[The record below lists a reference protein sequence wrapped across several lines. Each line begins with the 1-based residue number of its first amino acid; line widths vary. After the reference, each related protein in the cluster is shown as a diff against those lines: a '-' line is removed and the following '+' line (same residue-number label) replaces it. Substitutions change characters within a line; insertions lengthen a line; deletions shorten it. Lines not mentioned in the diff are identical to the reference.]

1 MADSSIFTQ
10 EEKKK
15 ILNELRTLEERKQ
28 VILSSQHQKNKEL
41 FSNETEEKKRVVKDI
56 IEFKQVQK
64 KYRIQLKNSYKET
77 WNDDIELNNIQK
89 EIDDLISNNKE
100 LLLDIYKENDSSGDL
115 KPYLNEFDRLFF
127 L

>member
-15 ILNELRTLEERKQ
+15 ILNELRALEERKQ
-28 VILSSQHQKNKEL
+28 VILSSQHQRNKEL
-41 FSNETEEKKRVVKDI
+41 FNNETEEKKRVKDI

-77 WNDDIELNNIQK
+77 WDDDIELNNIQK

-100 LLLDIYKENDSSGDL
+100 LLLDIYKENDSSVDL
-115 KPYLNEFDRLFF
+115 KPYLNEIDK
-127 L
+127 

>member
-10 EEKKK
+10 GEKKK
-15 ILNELRTLEERKQ
+15 ILNELRALEERKQ
-28 VILSSQHQKNKEL
+28 VILSSQHQKDKEL
-41 FSNETEEKKRVVKDI
+41 FNNETEEKKRVKDI

-77 WNDDIELNNIQK
+77 WDDDIELNNIQK

-100 LLLDIYKENDSSGDL
+100 LLLDIYKENDSSVDL
-115 KPYLNEFDRLFF
+115 KPYLNEFDR
-127 L
+127 

>member
-28 VILSSQHQKNKEL
+28 VILSSQHQKDKEL
-41 FSNETEEKKRVVKDI
+41 FNNETEEKKRAKDI

-64 KYRIQLKNSYKET
+64 KYRIQLRNSYKET

-100 LLLDIYKENDSSGDL
+100 LLLDIYNENDSSGDL
-115 KPYLNEFDRLFF
+115 KPYLNEFDR
-127 L
+127 

>member
-15 ILNELRTLEERKQ
+15 ILNELRALEERKQ
-28 VILSSQHQKNKEL
+28 VILSSQHQRDKEL
-41 FSNETEEKKRVVKDI
+41 FNNETEEKKRVKDI

-77 WNDDIELNNIQK
+77 WDDDIELNNIQK
-89 EIDDLISNNKE
+89 EINDLISNNKE
-100 LLLDIYKENDSSGDL
+100 LLLYIYKENDSSGDL
-115 KPYLNEFDRLFF
+115 KPYLNEFDR
-127 L
+127 

>member
-28 VILSSQHQKNKEL
+28 IILSSQHQKIKEL
-41 FSNETEEKKRVVKDI
+41 FNNETEDKKRVKDI

-77 WNDDIELNNIQK
+77 WDDDIELNSIQK

-100 LLLDIYKENDSSGDL
+100 LLLDIYNGNNSSGDL
-115 KPYLNEFDRLFF
+115 KPYLNELDR
-127 L
+127 

>member
-15 ILNELRTLEERKQ
+15 ILNELRALEERKQ
-28 VILSSQHQKNKEL
+28 VILSSQHQKNKDL
-41 FSNETEEKKRVVKDI
+41 FNNETEEKKRVKDI

-77 WNDDIELNNIQK
+77 WDDDIELNNIQK
-89 EIDDLISNNKE
+89 EIDDLIANNKE
-100 LLLDIYKENDSSGDL
+100 LLLDIYKENDSSVDL
-115 KPYLNEFDRLFF
+115 KPYLNEIDK
-127 L
+127 

>member
-15 ILNELRTLEERKQ
+15 ILNELRALEERKQ
-28 VILSSQHQKNKEL
+28 VILSSQHQRDKEL
-41 FSNETEEKKRVVKDI
+41 FNNETEEKKRVKDI

-77 WNDDIELNNIQK
+77 WDDDIELNNIQK
-89 EIDDLISNNKE
+89 EIDDLIFNNKE
-100 LLLDIYKENDSSGDL
+100 LLLDIYKGNNSSADL
-115 KPYLNEFDRLFF
+115 KPYLNEIDK
-127 L
+127 

>member
-15 ILNELRTLEERKQ
+15 ILNELRALEERKQ
-28 VILSSQHQKNKEL
+28 VILSSQHQRDKEL
-41 FSNETEEKKRVVKDI
+41 FNNETEEKKRVKDI

-77 WNDDIELNNIQK
+77 WDDDIELNNIQK

-100 LLLDIYKENDSSGDL
+100 LLLDIYKGNDSSADL
-115 KPYLNEFDRLFF
+115 KPYLNKFDR
-127 L
+127 

>member
-15 ILNELRTLEERKQ
+15 ILNELRALEERKQ
-28 VILSSQHQKNKEL
+28 VILSSQHQRDKEL
-41 FSNETEEKKRVVKDI
+41 FNNETEEKKRVKDI

-77 WNDDIELNNIQK
+77 WDDDIELNNIQK
-89 EIDDLISNNKE
+89 EINDLISNNKE
-100 LLLDIYKENDSSGDL
+100 LLLDIYKENDSSTDL
-115 KPYLNEFDRLFF
+115 KPYLNEFDR
-127 L
+127 

>member
-15 ILNELRTLEERKQ
+15 ILNELRALEERKQ
-28 VILSSQHQKNKEL
+28 VILSSQHQKDKEL
-41 FSNETEEKKRVVKDI
+41 FNNETEEKKRVKDI

-77 WNDDIELNNIQK
+77 WDDDIELNNIQK
-89 EIDDLISNNKE
+89 EIDDLIANNKE
-100 LLLDIYKENDSSGDL
+100 LLLDIYKENDSSADL
-115 KPYLNEFDRLFF
+115 KPYLNEIDK
-127 L
+127 

>member
-15 ILNELRTLEERKQ
+15 ILNELRALEERKQ
-28 VILSSQHQKNKEL
+28 VILSSQHQRDKEL
-41 FSNETEEKKRVVKDI
+41 FNNETEEKKRVKDI

-77 WNDDIELNNIQK
+77 WYDDIELNNIQK
-89 EIDDLISNNKE
+89 EIDDLIFNNKE
-100 LLLDIYKENDSSGDL
+100 LLLDIYKENDSSADL
-115 KPYLNEFDRLFF
+115 KPYLNEIDK
-127 L
+127 

>member
-15 ILNELRTLEERKQ
+15 ILNELRALEERKQ
-28 VILSSQHQKNKEL
+28 VILSSQHQRDKEL
-41 FSNETEEKKRVVKDI
+41 FNNETDEKKRVKDI

-77 WNDDIELNNIQK
+77 WDDDIELNNIQK
-89 EIDDLISNNKE
+89 EIDDLIFNNKE
-100 LLLDIYKENDSSGDL
+100 LLLDIYKGYNSSADL
-115 KPYLNEFDRLFF
+115 KPYLNEIDK
-127 L
+127 

>member
-15 ILNELRTLEERKQ
+15 ILNELRALEERKQ
-28 VILSSQHQKNKEL
+28 VILSSQHQRDKEL
-41 FSNETEEKKRVVKDI
+41 FNNETEEKKRAKDI

-77 WNDDIELNNIQK
+77 WDDDIELNNIQK

-100 LLLDIYKENDSSGDL
+100 LLLDIYKGYNSSADL
-115 KPYLNEFDRLFF
+115 KPYLNEIDK
-127 L
+127 

>member
-1 MADSSIFTQ
+1 MADSSIQ

-15 ILNELRTLEERKQ
+15 ILNELRALEERKQ
-28 VILSSQHQKNKEL
+28 VILSSQHQKGKEL
-41 FSNETEEKKRVVKDI
+41 FNNETEEKKRVKDI

-64 KYRIQLKNSYKET
+64 KYRIQLRNSYKET

-100 LLLDIYKENDSSGDL
+100 LLLDIYKENDSSVDS
-115 KPYLNEFDRLFF
+115 KPYLNEFDR
-127 L
+127 

>member
-15 ILNELRTLEERKQ
+15 ILNELRALEERKQ
-28 VILSSQHQKNKEL
+28 VILSSQHQRGKEL
-41 FSNETEEKKRVVKDI
+41 FNNETEEKKRVKDI

-77 WNDDIELNNIQK
+77 WDDDIELNNIQK

-100 LLLDIYKENDSSGDL
+100 LLLDIYKENNSSVDL
-115 KPYLNEFDRLFF
+115 KPYLNEIDK
-127 L
+127 

>member
-15 ILNELRTLEERKQ
+15 ILNELRALEERKQ
-28 VILSSQHQKNKEL
+28 VILSSQHQRDKEL
-41 FSNETEEKKRVVKDI
+41 FNNETEEKKRVKDI

-77 WNDDIELNNIQK
+77 WDDDIELNSIQK

-100 LLLDIYKENDSSGDL
+100 LLLDIYNGNNSSADL
-115 KPYLNEFDRLFF
+115 KPYLNELDR
-127 L
+127 

>member
-15 ILNELRTLEERKQ
+15 ILNELKALEERKQ
-28 VILSSQHQKNKEL
+28 VILSSQHQRDKEL
-41 FSNETEEKKRVVKDI
+41 FNNETEEKKRVKDI

-77 WNDDIELNNIQK
+77 WDDDIELNNIQK
-89 EIDDLISNNKE
+89 EIDDLIANNKE
-100 LLLDIYKENDSSGDL
+100 LLLDIYKENDSSADL
-115 KPYLNEFDRLFF
+115 KPCLNEIDK
-127 L
+127 

>member
-28 VILSSQHQKNKEL
+28 VILSSQHQKDKEL
-41 FSNETEEKKRVVKDI
+41 FNNETEEKKRVKDI

-77 WNDDIELNNIQK
+77 WDDDIELNNIQK

-100 LLLDIYKENDSSGDL
+100 LLLDIYKENDSSSDL
-115 KPYLNEFDRLFF
+115 KPYLNEFDR
-127 L
+127 

>member
-15 ILNELRTLEERKQ
+15 ILNELRALEERKQ
-28 VILSSQHQKNKEL
+28 VILSSQHQRDKEL
-41 FSNETEEKKRVVKDI
+41 FNNETEEKKRVKDI

-64 KYRIQLKNSYKET
+64 KYRMQLKNSYKET
-77 WNDDIELNNIQK
+77 WDDDIELNNIQK

-100 LLLDIYKENDSSGDL
+100 LLLDIYKENDSSVDL
-115 KPYLNEFDRLFF
+115 KPYLNEIDK
-127 L
+127 

>member
-15 ILNELRTLEERKQ
+15 ILNELRALEKRKQ
-28 VILSSQHQKNKEL
+28 VILSSQHQKDKEL
-41 FSNETEEKKRVVKDI
+41 FSKETEEKKRVKDI

-64 KYRIQLKNSYKET
+64 KYRIQLRNSYKET

-100 LLLDIYKENDSSGDL
+100 LLLNINKENNSSGDL
-115 KPYLNEFDRLFF
+115 KPYLNEFDR
-127 L
+127 

>member
-15 ILNELRTLEERKQ
+15 ILNELRALEERKQ
-28 VILSSQHQKNKEL
+28 VILSSQHQRDKEL
-41 FSNETEEKKRVVKDI
+41 FNNETEEKKRVKDI

-77 WNDDIELNNIQK
+77 WDDDIELNNIQK

-100 LLLDIYKENDSSGDL
+100 LLLDIYKENDSSVDL
-115 KPYLNEFDRLFF
+115 KPYLNEIDK
-127 L
+127 

>member
-1 MADSSIFTQ
+1 MADSSIFTQQ

-28 VILSSQHQKNKEL
+28 VILSSQHQKIKEL
-41 FSNETEEKKRVVKDI
+41 FSNETEEKKRAKDI

-64 KYRIQLKNSYKET
+64 KYRIQLKNSYKDT

-100 LLLDIYKENDSSGDL
+100 LLLDIYKENDSSSDL
-115 KPYLNEFDRLFF
+115 KPYLNEFDR
-127 L
+127 

>member
-15 ILNELRTLEERKQ
+15 ILNELRALEERKQ
-28 VILSSQHQKNKEL
+28 VILSSQHQRDKEL
-41 FSNETEEKKRVVKDI
+41 FNNETEEKKRVKDI

-77 WNDDIELNNIQK
+77 WDDDIELNNIQK
-89 EIDDLISNNKE
+89 EIDDLIFNNKE
-100 LLLDIYKENDSSGDL
+100 LLLDIYKGNDSSADL
-115 KPYLNEFDRLFF
+115 KPYLNEIGK
-127 L
+127 

>member
-15 ILNELRTLEERKQ
+15 ILNELRALEERKQ
-28 VILSSQHQKNKEL
+28 VILSSQHQRDKEL
-41 FSNETEEKKRVVKDI
+41 FNNETDEKKRVKDI

-77 WNDDIELNNIQK
+77 WDDDIELNNIQK
-89 EIDDLISNNKE
+89 EIDDLIFNNKE
-100 LLLDIYKENDSSGDL
+100 LLLDIYKGNDSSADL
-115 KPYLNEFDRLFF
+115 KAYLNEIDK
-127 L
+127 

>member
-15 ILNELRTLEERKQ
+15 ILNKLRALEERKQ
-28 VILSSQHQKNKEL
+28 VILSSQHQRDKEL
-41 FSNETEEKKRVVKDI
+41 FNNETEEKKRVKDI

-77 WNDDIELNNIQK
+77 WDDDIELNNIQK

-100 LLLDIYKENDSSGDL
+100 LLLDIYKENNSSVDL
-115 KPYLNEFDRLFF
+115 KPYLNEFDR
-127 L
+127 

>member
-28 VILSSQHQKNKEL
+28 VILSSQHQKDKEL
-41 FSNETEEKKRVVKDI
+41 FSNETEEKKRVKDI

-64 KYRIQLKNSYKET
+64 KYRIQLRNSYKET

-100 LLLDIYKENDSSGDL
+100 LLLDIYKENDSSSDL
-115 KPYLNEFDRLFF
+115 KPYLNEFDR
-127 L
+127 

>member
-15 ILNELRTLEERKQ
+15 ILNELKALEERKQ
-28 VILSSQHQKNKEL
+28 VILSSQHQRDKEL
-41 FSNETEEKKRVVKDI
+41 FNNETEEKKRVKDI

-77 WNDDIELNNIQK
+77 WDDDIELNNIQK
-89 EIDDLISNNKE
+89 EIDDLIFNNKE
-100 LLLDIYKENDSSGDL
+100 LLLDIYKGNDSSADL
-115 KPYLNEFDRLFF
+115 KPYLNEIDK
-127 L
+127 

>member
-10 EEKKK
+10 EEKKN
-15 ILNELRTLEERKQ
+15 ILNELRALEERKQ
-28 VILSSQHQKNKEL
+28 VILSSQHQRDKEL
-41 FSNETEEKKRVVKDI
+41 FNNETEEKKRVKDI

-77 WNDDIELNNIQK
+77 WYDDIELNNIQK

-100 LLLDIYKENDSSGDL
+100 LLLDIYKENDSSVDL
-115 KPYLNEFDRLFF
+115 KPYLNEIDK
-127 L
+127 

>member
-15 ILNELRTLEERKQ
+15 ILNELKALEERKQ
-28 VILSSQHQKNKEL
+28 VILSSQHQRDKEL
-41 FSNETEEKKRVVKDI
+41 FNNETEEKKRVKDI

-77 WNDDIELNNIQK
+77 WDDDIELNNIQK

-100 LLLDIYKENDSSGDL
+100 LLLDIYKENDSSVDL
-115 KPYLNEFDRLFF
+115 KPYLNEIDK
-127 L
+127 

>member
-15 ILNELRTLEERKQ
+15 ILNELRALEERKQ

-77 WNDDIELNNIQK
+77 WDDDIELNNIQK

-100 LLLDIYKENDSSGDL
+100 LLLDIYKENDSSDDL
-115 KPYLNEFDRLFF
+115 KPYLNEFDR
-127 L
+127 

>member
-64 KYRIQLKNSYKET
+64 KYRIQLKNSYKDT
-77 WNDDIELNNIQK
+77 WDDDIELNNIQK

-100 LLLDIYKENDSSGDL
+100 LLLDMYKENDSSGDL
-115 KPYLNEFDRLFF
+115 KPYLNEFDR
-127 L
+127 

>member
-15 ILNELRTLEERKQ
+15 ILNELKALEERKQ
-28 VILSSQHQKNKEL
+28 VILSSQHQRDKEL
-41 FSNETEEKKRVVKDI
+41 FNNETEEKKRVKDI

-77 WNDDIELNNIQK
+77 WDDDIELNNIQK
-89 EIDDLISNNKE
+89 EIDDLIANNKE
-100 LLLDIYKENDSSGDL
+100 LLLDIYKENDSSVDL
-115 KPYLNEFDRLFF
+115 KPYLNEFDK
-127 L
+127 

>member
-28 VILSSQHQKNKEL
+28 VILSSQHQRDKEL
-41 FSNETEEKKRVVKDI
+41 FNNETDEKKRVKDI

-77 WNDDIELNNIQK
+77 WDDDIELNNIQK

-100 LLLDIYKENDSSGDL
+100 LLLDIYKENNSSSDL
-115 KPYLNEFDRLFF
+115 KPYLNEFDR
-127 L
+127 

>member
-15 ILNELRTLEERKQ
+15 ILNELRALEERKQ
-28 VILSSQHQKNKEL
+28 VILSSQHQRDKEL
-41 FSNETEEKKRVVKDI
+41 FNNETDEKKRVKDI

-77 WNDDIELNNIQK
+77 WDDDIELNNIQK

-100 LLLDIYKENDSSGDL
+100 LLLDIYKGNDSSADL
-115 KPYLNEFDRLFF
+115 KPYLNEIDK
-127 L
+127 

>member
-1 MADSSIFTQ
+1 MADSSIFIQQ

-15 ILNELRTLEERKQ
+15 ILNELRTLEEREQ
-28 VILSSQHQKNKEL
+28 VILSSQHQKIKEL
-41 FSNETEEKKRVVKDI
+41 FSNETEEKKRAKDI

-64 KYRIQLKNSYKET
+64 KYRIKLKNSYKET
-77 WNDDIELNNIQK
+77 WDDDIELNNIQK

-115 KPYLNEFDRLFF
+115 KLYLNEFDR
-127 L
+127 

>member
-41 FSNETEEKKRVVKDI
+41 FNNETEEKKRAKDI

-64 KYRIQLKNSYKET
+64 KYRIKLKNSYKET
-77 WNDDIELNNIQK
+77 WDDDIELNNIQK

-100 LLLDIYKENDSSGDL
+100 LLLDIYKENDSSSDL
-115 KPYLNEFDRLFF
+115 KPYLNEFDR
-127 L
+127 